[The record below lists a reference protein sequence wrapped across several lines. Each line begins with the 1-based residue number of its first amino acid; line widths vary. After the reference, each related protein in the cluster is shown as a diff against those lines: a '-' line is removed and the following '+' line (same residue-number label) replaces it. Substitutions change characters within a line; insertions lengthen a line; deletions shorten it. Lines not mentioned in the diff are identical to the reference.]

1 MADIK
6 PFAGMSQEETNQTML
21 YLLATIAEKLP
32 RSDNFDRMV
41 VTHAESNPTVAI
53 AASQTLATVTT
64 VATVT
69 TCADVT
75 RVNNIGSA
83 SGMNTGNMIPLNMSN
98 MSATLLYNQIQVT

>member
-21 YLLATIAEKLP
+21 YLLATIAKKLP
-32 RSDNFDRMV
+32 RSDKFDRMV

-53 AASQTLATVTT
+53 ASAQTLATVTT
-64 VATVT
+64 VT
-69 TCADVT
+69 TLGNV
-75 RVNNIGSA
+75 GSA

-98 MSATLLYNQIQVT
+98 MSATILYNQIQVT